1 MFIKRLYRYNK
12 AVCILFLVFIL
23 SFIVVNYKW
32 GTVTTPVL
40 QYGMYSGIFKL
51 KDTQTVYLVE
61 ANHRMLNCAGLSLT
75 NRDILQIYP
84 ESYMLQSRVN
94 DDAFSTMQRYFRPV
108 GLSGFMHYEKFH
120 NRVNDSLFLQW
131 YGGEV
136 ERITGEPAGELKIY
150 EQHFTWQGKSLQP
163 AGTVTKLM
171 SLGN

>member
-12 AVCILFLVFIL
+12 ALCILFLVYIV

-32 GTVTTPVL
+32 GTVATPVL

-61 ANHRMLNCAGLSLT
+61 ANHRMVNCAGLSLT
-75 NRDILQIYP
+75 ERDILQIYP
-84 ESYMLQSRVN
+84 ESYRLQDRVN
-94 DDAFSTMQRYFRPV
+94 EDAFSTMQRYFRPV
-108 GLSGFMHYEKFH
+108 GLSGVMHYEKFH
-120 NRVNDSLFLQW
+120 NRVNDSLFLKW

-136 ERITGEPAGELKIY
+136 ERFIGEPVKELKIY
-150 EQHFTWQGKSLQP
+150 QQHYVWGGKNLQP
-163 AGTVTKLM
+163 AGTAIKLM